1 MRVTIRNQGG
11 RTMMFSLGTAAKAAG
26 VSKSTIHRAV
36 ASGRMSARS
45 KGSAGYEIDPAEL
58 FRVFPPKSE
67 NGKGQFDQG
76 VLEPGSSETRSETIG
91 RSGTPVTEPVGHLLA
106 RVAQL
111 EAELRAARTMSE
123 LEQKRAD
130 ELIALE
136 RQRAE
141 DARQRADELRAE
153 RDKWSAALEA
163 SQRQIT
169 HLTTKASEIE
179 KPRGWWPFR
188 RTG

>member
-1 MRVTIRNQGG
+1 
-11 RTMMFSLGTAAKAAG
+11 
-26 VSKSTIHRAV
+26 
-36 ASGRMSARS
+36 MSARS

-58 FRVFPPKSE
+58 FRVFPPKPESQ
-67 NGKGQFDQG
+67 KCHSDQG
-76 VLEPGSSETRSETIG
+76 VPEPGSIETPSEAIERS
-91 RSGTPVTEPVGHLLA
+91 RTPIAEPVGQLLA

-111 EAELRAARTMSE
+111 ETELRAARTMSD

-141 DARQRADELRAE
+141 DARHRADELRVE

-169 HLTTKASEIE
+169 HLTAKEAKME

-188 RTG
+188 RAG